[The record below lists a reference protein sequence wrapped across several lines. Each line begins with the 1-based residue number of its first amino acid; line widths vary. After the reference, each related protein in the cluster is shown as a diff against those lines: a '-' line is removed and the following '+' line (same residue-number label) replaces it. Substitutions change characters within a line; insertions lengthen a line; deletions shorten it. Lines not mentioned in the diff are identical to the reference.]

1 MSNDEIQIETKGGA
15 ILIRM
20 KWMWAIGAVAAL
32 QGMLLTGLY
41 LALDRHNDERY
52 VPRLEYLT
60 DQKYFASERAN
71 DQRANEKALVELKSS
86 ISEINRNIITLM
98 GRK

>member
-1 MSNDEIQIETKGGA
+1 MSNDEIQIETKDGA
-15 ILIRM
+15 VLIRM
-20 KWMWAIGAVAAL
+20 KWVWAVGAVAAL

-52 VPRLEYLT
+52 VPRVEYLT
-60 DQKYFASERAN
+60 DQRYLEVERN
-71 DQRANEKALVELKSS
+71 TDQKSNEKAFIELKSS